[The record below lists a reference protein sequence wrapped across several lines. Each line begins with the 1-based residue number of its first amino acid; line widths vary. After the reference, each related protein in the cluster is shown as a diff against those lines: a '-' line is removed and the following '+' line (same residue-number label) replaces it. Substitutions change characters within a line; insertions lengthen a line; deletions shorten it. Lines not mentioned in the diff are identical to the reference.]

1 MDCEVC
7 YEKFDKNEHKPMT
20 ILPCTHTFCLKCLKR
35 LKQQAY
41 KCPKCTKMISKT
53 LPCYAL
59 LNLLDLNLIVDTNAE
74 LRDALKRDATEIEHK
89 KQFIQNEFDRI
100 LNETKNKLKIIK
112 TKINNKATELIN
124 QIIKSQETLLNEI
137 SLITEDIEKDANL
150 LLEGTSFKIET
161 NDLDI
166 LNANELNDAKNELI
180 EMKNAIDLKY
190 KILIESNLNRIEFEL
205 KFNDSLTNLSQ
216 NLIGELINITPIKKE
231 AKETKK
237 VN

>member
-1 MDCEVC
+1 M
-7 YEKFDKNEHKPMT
+7 
-20 ILPCTHTFCLKCLKR
+20 
-35 LKQQAY
+35 
-41 KCPKCTKMISKT
+41 
-53 LPCYAL
+53 
-59 LNLLDLNLIVDTNAE
+59 
-74 LRDALKRDATEIEHK
+74 
-89 KQFIQNEFDRI
+89 
-100 LNETKNKLKIIK
+100 
-112 TKINNKATELIN
+112 
-124 QIIKSQETLLNEI
+124 NEI

-205 KFNDSLTNLSQ
+205 KFNDSLSNLSQ

>member
-1 MDCEVC
+1 
-7 YEKFDKNEHKPMT
+7 
-20 ILPCTHTFCLKCLKR
+20 
-35 LKQQAY
+35 
-41 KCPKCTKMISKT
+41 MISKT

-205 KFNDSLTNLSQ
+205 KFNDSLSNLSQ